1 MDINRLQTFLK
12 IAQYGSFQKVAEKE
26 YVTQRAVSKQMTQL
40 EAELN
45 VTLFNRGKNQIS
57 LTPQGHQFLSSA
69 QDIVNN
75 YLSALTE
82 LRQTNTDEKP
92 LLRVGYFSAFEQ
104 QLLLKALYQLKQ
116 NVPDLQLIVR
126 QGSNEHLTQSVAN
139 GALDLA
145 LSISY
150 GKPALSATATITA
163 TPIYRNQMVM
173 GVSRLNPLSRLTAL
187 PQSRLT
193 DRPMLYYSPENSTFL
208 LESFLA
214 SAPFIQ
220 NYEDIHRVAS
230 AEQMHLLVALDQAFA
245 FYPRGLTPPA
255 TDDSVVY
262 LPIENDDTQTYTIDA
277 LYNEHAKTPLLG
289 RLLDYWLGDDVDS
302 E

>member
-12 IAQYGSFQKVAEKE
+12 VAQYGSFQKVAEKE

-45 VTLFNRGKNQIS
+45 VTLFHRGKNQIS
-57 LTPQGHQFLSSA
+57 LTDQGHLFLSSA

-82 LRQTNTDEKP
+82 LRQTDSQERP

-104 QLLLKALYQLKQ
+104 QLLLKALYTLKQ

-126 QGSNEHLTQSVAN
+126 QGSNEHLTQSVTN

-150 GKPALSATATITA
+150 GKPALPDASPIKAL
-163 TPIYRNQMVM
+163 PIYRNQMVM
-173 GVSRLNPLSRLTAL
+173 GISRLNPLSRLMAL
-187 PQSRLT
+187 PQTRLT
-193 DRPMLYYSPENSTFL
+193 DRQMLYYSPENSTFL

-220 NYEDIHRVAS
+220 NYEDIHRVGS
-230 AEQMHLLVALDQAFA
+230 AEQMHMLVALDQAFA
-245 FYPRGLTPPA
+245 FYPRGLTPPD
-255 TDDSVVY
+255 TSEGVVY
-262 LPIENDDTQTYTIDA
+262 LPIENDTTQEYTIEA
-277 LYNEHAKTPLLG
+277 LYDPHTQNKQVKQLIGYLAGK
-289 RLLDYWLGDDVDS
+289 
-302 E
+302 

>member
-12 IAQYGSFQKVAEKE
+12 VAQYGSFQKVSEQE
-26 YVTQRAVSKQMTQL
+26 YVSQRAVSKQMTQL
-40 EAELN
+40 ESELN
-45 VTLFNRGKNQIS
+45 VTLFHRGKNQIS
-57 LTPQGHQFLSSA
+57 LTAQGHLFLSSA

-82 LRQTNTDEKP
+82 LRQTDSQEKP

-104 QLLLKALYQLKQ
+104 QLLLKALYTLKL

-126 QGSNEHLTQSVAN
+126 QGSNEHLTQSVTN

-150 GKPALSATATITA
+150 GKPALPDDSPITA
-163 TPIYRNQMVM
+163 LPIYHNQMVM

-187 PQSRLT
+187 PQTNLT
-193 DRPMLYYSPENSTFL
+193 DRQMLYYSPENSTFL

-214 SAPFIQ
+214 SAPFIE
-220 NYEDIHRVAS
+220 NYEDIHRVSS
-230 AEQMHLLVALDQAFA
+230 AEQMHMLVALDQAFA
-245 FYPRGLTPPA
+245 FYPKGLTPPDA
-255 TDDSVVY
+255 DKNVAY
-262 LPIENDDTQTYTIDA
+262 LPIENDTTQEYTIET
-277 LYNEHAKTPLLG
+277 LYAPHTQNKVLKQLIGCLTG
-289 RLLDYWLGDDVDS
+289 K
-302 E
+302 